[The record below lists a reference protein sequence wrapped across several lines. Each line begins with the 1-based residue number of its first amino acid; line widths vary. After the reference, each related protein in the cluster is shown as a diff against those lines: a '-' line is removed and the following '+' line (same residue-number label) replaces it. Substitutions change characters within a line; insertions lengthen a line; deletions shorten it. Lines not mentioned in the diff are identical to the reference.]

1 MEQIEP
7 TEEDGYGALRGHLVG
22 RALAC
27 RAKYGPEITWDVFQ
41 AILLDRDFVRFPT
54 SVRFAD
60 EGLLP
65 GEFAHAE
72 PMGPQAAD
80 GFTLVIRPCYQHDEV
95 ALVKL
100 AAYHVPSINY
110 LDIVTH
116 TEAELFG
123 AALLGLEVDAYY
135 EAVCALADGN
145 ATPYQSPN
153 T

>member
-1 MEQIEP
+1 MEKIEP
-7 TEEDGYGALRGHLVG
+7 TEEDGYEALRGHLVG

-41 AILLDRDFVRFPT
+41 AILGDKDFVRFPT
-54 SVRFAD
+54 SVRFDD

-72 PMGPQAAD
+72 PMGPKPAD
-80 GFTLVIRPCYQHDEV
+80 GFTLVIRPCYQHDAT

-116 TEAELFG
+116 VEAELFG
-123 AALLGLEVDAYY
+123 AALLGRVVDAYY
-135 EAVCALADGN
+135 KDICALADGS
-145 ATPYQSPN
+145 ATPYHPS